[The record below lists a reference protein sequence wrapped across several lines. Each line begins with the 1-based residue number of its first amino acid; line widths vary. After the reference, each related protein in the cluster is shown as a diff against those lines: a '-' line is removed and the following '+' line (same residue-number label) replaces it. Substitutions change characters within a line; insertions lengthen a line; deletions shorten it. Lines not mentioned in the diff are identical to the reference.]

1 MTSLDDLREQAGQLL
16 ATCQAI
22 NARIATGKPSRRQ
35 DRRNKVAATTAPR
48 LARH

>member
-16 ATCQAI
+16 ATCQAV
-22 NARIATGKPSRRQ
+22 NARIATGQARQRRE
-35 DRRNKVAATTAPR
+35 RRNKVATTTAPR